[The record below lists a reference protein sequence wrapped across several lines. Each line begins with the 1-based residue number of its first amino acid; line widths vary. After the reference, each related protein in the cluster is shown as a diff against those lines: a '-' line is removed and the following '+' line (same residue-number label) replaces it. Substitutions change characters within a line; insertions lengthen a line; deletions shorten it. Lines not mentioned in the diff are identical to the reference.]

1 MKFDVESLLKSN
13 ESNLKNSWK
22 NPKVNQSFCS
32 ANTTSSSV
40 VKTLDDD
47 ELESPGE
54 ADQKEARN
62 PVKFEEND
70 DNDSED
76 QMDSCS
82 DYDEEE
88 MSDDESNA
96 TLTKSNNSSFQSLVS
111 SSDEINKSKVAM
123 NQTGSKVE
131 STIAIKKSAKYKSKS
146 SDPKKKHLVKPPYSY
161 IALIT
166 MSILQSS
173 RKRLTLSGKF
183 R

>member
-32 ANTTSSSV
+32 ANATSSSL

-47 ELESPGE
+47 ELQSPGE
-54 ADQKEARN
+54 TDQKKTKN
-62 PVKFEEND
+62 PIKFEEHD

-96 TLTKSNNSSFQSLVS
+96 TLTKSNNSSFQSLASS
-111 SSDEINKSKVAM
+111 SSDEINKSKVEM
-123 NQTGSKVE
+123 NHTGNKVE
-131 STIAIKKSAKYKSKS
+131 SIVAKKSAKHKSKS

-183 R
+183 